1 MIRVGCVI
9 ERRKKMNAESILQ
22 VYQLLNNPIIIIVLG
37 IVLILIVREIV
48 LWYWRINKIVFLQQK
63 QIEILESIYEKMN
76 VK

>member
-1 MIRVGCVI
+1 
-9 ERRKKMNAESILQ
+9 MNAEFIIQ
-22 VYQLLNNPIIIIVLG
+22 IYQLLRNPIIIIVLG

>member
-1 MIRVGCVI
+1 MCHRK
-9 ERRKKMNAESILQ
+9 EKKMNAESILQ
-22 VYQLLNNPIIIIVLG
+22 VYQLLSNPIIIIVLC

>member
-1 MIRVGCVI
+1 
-9 ERRKKMNAESILQ
+9 MNAESILH

>member
-1 MIRVGCVI
+1 
-9 ERRKKMNAESILQ
+9 MNAESILQ

>member
-1 MIRVGCVI
+1 
-9 ERRKKMNAESILQ
+9 MNAEFILQ
-22 VYQLLNNPIIIIVLG
+22 IYQLLGNPIIIIVLG

>member
-1 MIRVGCVI
+1 
-9 ERRKKMNAESILQ
+9 MNAESILQ
-22 VYQLLNNPIIIIVLG
+22 VYQLLSNPIIIIVLG

>member
-1 MIRVGCVI
+1 MCHRK
-9 ERRKKMNAESILQ
+9 EKKMNAESILQ
-22 VYQLLNNPIIIIVLG
+22 VYQLLSNPIIIIVLG

-76 VK
+76 VN

>member
-1 MIRVGCVI
+1 MCHRK
-9 ERRKKMNAESILQ
+9 EKKMNAESILH

>member
-1 MIRVGCVI
+1 MCHRK
-9 ERRKKMNAESILQ
+9 EKKMNAESILQ
-22 VYQLLNNPIIIIVLG
+22 VYQLLSNPIIIIVLG

>member
-1 MIRVGCVI
+1 MCHRK
-9 ERRKKMNAESILQ
+9 EKKMNAESILQ